1 MKFHCPLT
9 INLLIYIYTD
19 QKYEPFVKF
28 QVLTSTV
35 KLINCQVLRKQ
46 IQLFRHYPIQTILQL
61 LFCGDQK
68 GKKRGNRRFHRRV
81 VLALPISPILELDP
95 TPFR

>member
-19 QKYEPFVKF
+19 QMYEPFVKF

-46 IQLFRHYPIQTILQL
+46 IQLFRYYPIQTILQL
-61 LFCGDQK
+61 LFSKDQK
-68 GKKRGNRRFHRRV
+68 RKKGGTEDFID
-81 VLALPISPILELDP
+81 ASY
-95 TPFR
+95 